1 MSFVVLIF
9 TSQNLITCWLRKKTA
24 RKFNIAV
31 VKHVVRKTVWF
42 MSPFDCQSP
51 LGTII
56 LKTGWITIYHFL
68 NLQFFGLSLKGITCF
83 LHYFYYPVADTLI
96 EECL

>member
-9 TSQNLITCWLRKKTA
+9 TSQNLITCWLRKKNE
-24 RKFNIAV
+24 RKFNIAMA
-31 VKHVVRKTVWF
+31 KHVLCKTVWF

-56 LKTGWITIYHFL
+56 LKTRWITIYHFV
-68 NLQFFGLSLKGITCF
+68 NLQFFGLSLKGIACF
-83 LHYFYYPVADTLI
+83 LHSLYYPVADALI
-96 EECL
+96 EDRF